1 MKDNRNK
8 RLPNLEIKVYF
19 VYNLTQYPIFPIENY
34 LLQVPL
40 KKSLFPSPSCLNIH
54 SIVLNDSFSSGNQ
67 SELKTQK
74 T

>member
-40 KKSLFPSPSCLNIH
+40 KNRYFPAHLA
-54 SIVLNDSFSSGNQ
+54 
-67 SELKTQK
+67 
-74 T
+74 